1 MSFHS
6 INWLYAGIAATIAVC
21 ALFAWG
27 ERRRKRLLAE
37 FASAKLLPELSRTVS
52 PAKKFV
58 KKTLLAL
65 GIFAVFAALARPQWG
80 YHWAE
85 SKTRGIDIIFAI
97 DTSKSMLAEDVKPSR
112 LERAKLSVLD
122 LLEVLDGDRIG
133 IVAFSGQAFL
143 QCPLTLDYDAFR
155 LSLEALD
162 TNVIQRGGTNI
173 AAAISEADA
182 AFEKTANHKIV
193 VLISDGEE
201 LESSAVERAK
211 QAAKDGVVI
220 YTLGVGGA
228 KGEPIPV
235 RDAGGRLVQLRDENG
250 KIVASRLNETVLSEI
265 AKSTGGFYEPL
276 SANGMDAIYE
286 NGLKKIPQ
294 RELSAR
300 MKQLA
305 IERFQ
310 IPLAA
315 AIILLA
321 LESLVGT
328 RRFFAGGKSGKLA
341 ALAFAAV
348 SAATLVAPQNARAES
363 NAPAP
368 QNAQAAPSEKTA
380 ETHADSAREKTETAP
395 AEPKNPSPR
404 EIFNSGVDMLAKGDT
419 ATARGKFLD
428 AIKAEPYDFNL
439 HSKAFY
445 NIANADYADAKHS
458 LATAESA
465 DELDAKASQLDQA
478 EASAMS
484 GGTVLLQQGAPL
496 LQKELEAV
504 KAAKTDEEKKKALE
518 SSPLKDKQFQQ
529 SLKQGIAQCEAVEK
543 QSAELA
549 KNASQNLEKW
559 NGAGKIL
566 DGAIGGYKSAAEL
579 DPTFAAAK
587 NNLQAA
593 LVAEKN
599 LDNETSKIEKL
610 SAALSSD
617 ATKQRLA
624 RVAKLKEELKKLV
637 RDDNN
642 QNQNQDKNQQQN
654 QNQNQDQ
661 NKNQDK
667 NQQQNQNQNQ
677 NQNQQQNS
685 QNNQQQNGEQN
696 KQSNQNNKQDKQQNE
711 NQNKDNKEKN
721 SEKNND
727 KQNSPD
733 KNGGSQNGERQ
744 DKPQN
749 DAEQNRDE
757 QAVDNKKPQEQNG
770 KQEQPQSPENRGQ
783 NKPEQNGGNEE
794 RELPAEQKQAEK
806 KQASAAQAA
815 EKDGGKDS
823 ENYRSAVGAMT
834 KGEARQLLE
843 SMKDSD
849 KVLPLRGYGEQRNRF
864 EKSYKDW

>member
-6 INWLYAGIAATIAVC
+6 INWLYAGIAATLAVV

-65 GIFAVFAALARPQWG
+65 GIFAVFVALARPQWG

-122 LLEVLDGDRIG
+122 LLDALDGDRIG

-250 KIVASRLNETVLSEI
+250 KIVASKLNEAVLSEI

-328 RRFFAGGKSGKLA
+328 RRFFAGGKSGRLA

-348 SAATLVAPQNARAES
+348 SAAALVSPQNARAEED
-363 NAPAP
+363 APD
-368 QNAQAAPSEKTA
+368 AQTAQTEASEKSA
-380 ETHADSAREKTETAP
+380 EAQTDGAEKKPKSAP
-395 AEPKNPSPR
+395 AEPENPSPR
-404 EIFNSGVDMLAKGDT
+404 EIFNSGIDLLAKGDT
-419 ATARGKFLD
+419 AAAREKFLD
-428 AIKAEPYDFNL
+428 AIKAEPYGFAL
-439 HSKAFY
+439 HAKAFY

-458 LATAESA
+458 LAAAESA
-465 DELDAKASQLDQA
+465 NELGAKAAQLDQA
-478 EASAMS
+478 EAAAVS

-496 LQKELEAV
+496 LQKELETV
-504 KAAKTDEEKKKALE
+504 KAAKTD
-518 SSPLKDKQFQQ
+518 
-529 SLKQGIAQCEAVEK
+529 
-543 QSAELA
+543 
-549 KNASQNLEKW
+549 
-559 NGAGKIL
+559 
-566 DGAIGGYKSAAEL
+566 
-579 DPTFAAAK
+579 
-587 NNLQAA
+587 
-593 LVAEKN
+593 
-599 LDNETSKIEKL
+599 
-610 SAALSSD
+610 
-617 ATKQRLA
+617 
-624 RVAKLKEELKKLV
+624 
-637 RDDNN
+637 
-642 QNQNQDKNQQQN
+642 
-654 QNQNQDQ
+654 
-661 NKNQDK
+661 
-667 NQQQNQNQNQ
+667 
-677 NQNQQQNS
+677 
-685 QNNQQQNGEQN
+685 
-696 KQSNQNNKQDKQQNE
+696 
-711 NQNKDNKEKN
+711 
-721 SEKNND
+721 
-727 KQNSPD
+727 
-733 KNGGSQNGERQ
+733 
-744 DKPQN
+744 
-749 DAEQNRDE
+749 
-757 QAVDNKKPQEQNG
+757 
-770 KQEQPQSPENRGQ
+770 
-783 NKPEQNGGNEE
+783 
-794 RELPAEQKQAEK
+794 
-806 KQASAAQAA
+806 
-815 EKDGGKDS
+815 
-823 ENYRSAVGAMT
+823 
-834 KGEARQLLE
+834 
-843 SMKDSD
+843 
-849 KVLPLRGYGEQRNRF
+849 
-864 EKSYKDW
+864 

>member
-6 INWLYAGIAATIAVC
+6 INWLYAGIAATAAVC

-65 GIFAVFAALARPQWG
+65 GIFAIFVALARPQWG

-85 SKTRGIDIIFAI
+85 SRTRGIDIIFAI

-122 LLEVLDGDRIG
+122 LLGAIDGDRIG

-250 KIVASRLNETVLSEI
+250 KIVASKLNEAVLSEI

-348 SAATLVAPQNARAES
+348 SAAALVAPQDARAES
-363 NAPAP
+363 NAPDT
-368 QNAQAAPSEKTA
+368 QNAQSEASPKPP
-380 ETHADSAREKTETAP
+380 ETHADKAKEKPKPAP
-395 AEPKNPSPR
+395 AEPENPTPR
-404 EIFNSGVDMLAKGDT
+404 EIFNSGLDMLAKGDT
-419 ATARGKFLD
+419 AAAREKFLD
-428 AIKAEPYDFNL
+428 AIKAEPCDFAL

-458 LATAESA
+458 LAAAESA
-465 DELDAKASQLDQA
+465 VEVGAKTAQLDQA

-559 NGAGKIL
+559 NNAGKIL
-566 DGAIGGYKSAAEL
+566 DGAVGGYKSAAEL
-579 DPTFAAAK
+579 DPAFTSAQ

-599 LDNETSKIEKL
+599 LDNETSKIKKL
-610 SAALSSD
+610 SDALSSD
-617 ATKQRLA
+617 AAKQRLA
-624 RVAKLKEELKKLV
+624 RIEKLKKELKKLV

-642 QNQNQDKNQQQN
+642 QNQDKNQNQQQNQQQNQDQQQN
-654 QNQNQDQ
+654 QNQNQD
-661 NKNQDK
+661 K
-667 NQQQNQNQNQ
+667 
-677 NQNQQQNS
+677 NQQQNS
-685 QNNQQQNGEQN
+685 QNNQQQNGGQNQQN
-696 KQSNQNNKQDKQQNE
+696 KQNDRQDKQKN
-711 NQNKDNKEKN
+711 DNKEQN
-721 SEKNND
+721 SGKNND
-727 KQNSPD
+727 SQNSPD
-733 KNGGSQNGERQ
+733 KKDASQNGGLQ

-749 DAEQNRDE
+749 GDEQNRDE

-770 KQEQPQSPENRGQ
+770 KPEQSESPKNRGRD
-783 NKPEQNGGNEE
+783 KPEPNASQEK

-806 KQASAAQAA
+806 KQATAAQAA
-815 EKDGGKDS
+815 EKDGGKNS

>member
-6 INWLYAGIAATIAVC
+6 INWLYAGIAATLAVV

-27 ERRRKRLLAE
+27 ERRRRRLLAE

-65 GIFAVFAALARPQWG
+65 GIFAVFVALARPQWG

-122 LLEVLDGDRIG
+122 LLDALDGDRIG

-250 KIVASRLNETVLSEI
+250 KIVASKLNEAVLSEI

-328 RRFFAGGKSGKLA
+328 RRFFAGGKSGRLA
-341 ALAFAAV
+341 AMAFAAV
-348 SAATLVAPQNARAES
+348 SAAALVSPQNARAEA

-368 QNAQAAPSEKTA
+368 QTAQAEASEKSDEAQADGA
-380 ETHADSAREKTETAP
+380 EKKPKSAP
-395 AEPKNPSPR
+395 AEPENPSPR
-404 EIFNSGVDMLAKGDT
+404 EIFNSGIDLLAKGDT
-419 ATARGKFLD
+419 AAAQGKFLD
-428 AIKAEPYDFNL
+428 AIKAEPYGFAL
-439 HSKAFY
+439 HAKAFY

-458 LATAESA
+458 LAAAESA
-465 DELDAKASQLDQA
+465 NELGAKAAQLDQA
-478 EASAMS
+478 EAAAVS

-496 LQKELEAV
+496 LQKELETV

-543 QSAELA
+543 QAAELA
-549 KNASQNLEKW
+549 GNASQNLEKW
-559 NGAGKIL
+559 NNAKKIL

-579 DPTFAAAK
+579 DPAFNAAQ
-587 NNLQAA
+587 NNLQSA

-599 LDNETSKIEKL
+599 LDNETSKIKKL
-610 SAALSSD
+610 SDALSSD
-617 ATKQRLA
+617 AAKQRLA
-624 RVAKLKEELKKLV
+624 RLAKLKEELKKLV

-642 QNQNQDKNQQQN
+642 QNQDKNQ
-654 QNQNQDQ
+654 
-661 NKNQDK
+661 
-667 NQQQNQNQNQ
+667 NQQ
-677 NQNQQQNS
+677 QNQQQNS
-685 QNNQQQNGEQN
+685 QQNQQN
-696 KQSNQNNKQDKQQNE
+696 KQNDKQDKQQN
-711 NQNKDNKEKN
+711 NSKDNKEQN
-721 SEKNND
+721 SDKNND
-727 KQNSPD
+727 RQNSTD
-733 KNGGSQNGERQ
+733 KNDASKNGGRQ

-749 DAEQNRDE
+749 GDEQNRDE

-770 KQEQPQSPENRGQ
+770 KPEQSESKENRGQ
-783 NKPEQNGGNEE
+783 DKREQNAGNEE

-806 KQASAAQAA
+806 KQAAAAQAA
-815 EKDGGKDS
+815 EKNVGKDS

>member
-6 INWLYAGIAATIAVC
+6 INWLYAGIAATLAVV

-65 GIFAVFAALARPQWG
+65 GIFAVFVALARPQWG

-122 LLEVLDGDRIG
+122 LLDALDGDRIG

-250 KIVASRLNETVLSEI
+250 KIVASKLNEAVLSEI

-328 RRFFAGGKSGKLA
+328 RRFFAGGKSGRLA

-348 SAATLVAPQNARAES
+348 SAAALVSPQNARADEDV
-363 NAPAP
+363 PD
-368 QNAQAAPSEKTA
+368 AQTAQTEASEKSA
-380 ETHADSAREKTETAP
+380 EAQTDGAEKKPKSAP
-395 AEPKNPSPR
+395 AEPENPSPR
-404 EIFNSGVDMLAKGDT
+404 EIFNSGIDLLAKGDT
-419 ATARGKFLD
+419 AAAREKFLD
-428 AIKAEPYDFNL
+428 AIKAEPYGFAL
-439 HSKAFY
+439 HAKAFY

-458 LATAESA
+458 LAAAESA
-465 DELDAKASQLDQA
+465 NELGAKAAQLDQA
-478 EASAMS
+478 EAAAVS

-496 LQKELEAV
+496 LQKELETV

-549 KNASQNLEKW
+549 GNASQNLEKW
-559 NGAGKIL
+559 NNAKKIL

-579 DPTFAAAK
+579 DPAFNAAQ
-587 NNLQAA
+587 NNLQSA

-599 LDNETSKIEKL
+599 LDNETSKIKKL
-610 SAALSSD
+610 SDALSSD
-617 ATKQRLA
+617 AAKQRLA
-624 RVAKLKEELKKLV
+624 RLAKLKEELKKLV

-642 QNQNQDKNQQQN
+642 QNQDKNQNKQNNQQQN

-661 NKNQDK
+661 
-667 NQQQNQNQNQ
+667 QQNQNQ
-677 NQNQQQNS
+677 
-685 QNNQQQNGEQN
+685 QN
-696 KQSNQNNKQDKQQNE
+696 KQNDKQDKQQN
-711 NQNKDNKEKN
+711 NSKDNKEQN
-721 SEKNND
+721 SDKNNAR
-727 KQNSPD
+727 QNSPD
-733 KNGGSQNGERQ
+733 KNDASQNGGRQ

-749 DAEQNRDE
+749 GDEQNRDE

-770 KQEQPQSPENRGQ
+770 KPEQSESKENRGQ
-783 NKPEQNGGNEE
+783 DKREQNAGNEE

-806 KQASAAQAA
+806 KQAAAAQAA
-815 EKDGGKDS
+815 EKDAGKDS

>member
-6 INWLYAGIAATIAVC
+6 INWLYAGIAATLAVV

-122 LLEVLDGDRIG
+122 LLDALDGDRIG

-250 KIVASRLNETVLSEI
+250 KIVASKLNEAVLSEI

-328 RRFFAGGKSGKLA
+328 RRFFAGGNSGRLA

-348 SAATLVAPQNARAES
+348 SAAALVSPQNARAEA
-363 NAPAP
+363 NAPD
-368 QNAQAAPSEKTA
+368 AQTAQTEASEKSA
-380 ETHADSAREKTETAP
+380 EAQTDGAKENPNPAP
-395 AEPKNPSPR
+395 AEPKNPTPR
-404 EIFNSGVDMLAKGDT
+404 EVFNSGIDLLAKGDT
-419 ATARGKFLD
+419 AAAQGKFLD
-428 AIKAEPYDFNL
+428 AIKAEPYGFAL
-439 HSKAFY
+439 HAKAFY
-445 NIANADYADAKHS
+445 NIANADYAAAKHS
-458 LATAESA
+458 LADAEA
-465 DELDAKASQLDQA
+465 ANELGAKAAQLDQA
-478 EASAMS
+478 EAAAMS

-496 LQKELEAV
+496 LQKELETV

-549 KNASQNLEKW
+549 GNASQNLEKW
-559 NGAGKIL
+559 NNAKKIL

-579 DPTFAAAK
+579 DPAFNAAQ
-587 NNLQAA
+587 NNLQSA

-599 LDNETSKIEKL
+599 LDNETSKIKKL
-610 SAALSSD
+610 SDALSSD
-617 ATKQRLA
+617 AAKQRLA
-624 RVAKLKEELKKLV
+624 RLAKLKEELKKLV

-642 QNQNQDKNQQQN
+642 QNQDKNQNQQQNQQQN

-661 NKNQDK
+661 QQNQQQNQNKNQDK
-667 NQQQNQNQNQ
+667 NQQQNSQ
-677 NQNQQQNS
+677 QNQQ
-685 QNNQQQNGEQN
+685 N
-696 KQSNQNNKQDKQQNE
+696 KQNDNQDKQQN
-711 NQNKDNKEKN
+711 NSKDNKEQN

-727 KQNSPD
+727 RQNSPD
-733 KNGGSQNGERQ
+733 KNDASQNGGRQ

-749 DAEQNRDE
+749 GDEQNRDE

-770 KQEQPQSPENRGQ
+770 KPEQSESKENRGQ
-783 NKPEQNGGNEE
+783 DKRGQNAGNEE

-806 KQASAAQAA
+806 KQAAAAQAA
-815 EKDGGKDS
+815 EKDVGKDS

>member
-6 INWLYAGIAATIAVC
+6 INWLYAGIAATLAVV

-65 GIFAVFAALARPQWG
+65 GIFAVFVALARPQWG

-122 LLEVLDGDRIG
+122 LLDALDGDRIG

-250 KIVASRLNETVLSEI
+250 KIVASKLNEAVLSEI

-328 RRFFAGGKSGKLA
+328 RRFFAGGKSGRLA

-348 SAATLVAPQNARAES
+348 SAAALVS
-363 NAPAP
+363 P
-368 QNAQAAPSEKTA
+368 QNAQAAAFEKPDEAQTDG
-380 ETHADSAREKTETAP
+380 TKEKSKSAP

-404 EIFNSGVDMLAKGDT
+404 EIFNSAIDLLANGDT
-419 ATARGKFLD
+419 AAAQGKFLD
-428 AIKAEPYDFNL
+428 AIKAEPYGFAL
-439 HSKAFY
+439 HAKAFY
-445 NIANADYADAKHS
+445 NIAKADYAAAKHS
-458 LATAESA
+458 LADAESA
-465 DELDAKASQLDQA
+465 NELGAKAAQLDQA
-478 EASAMS
+478 EASAVS

-496 LQKELEAV
+496 LQKELETV

-549 KNASQNLEKW
+549 GNASQNLEKW
-559 NGAGKIL
+559 NNAKKIL

-579 DPTFAAAK
+579 DPAFNAAQ
-587 NNLQAA
+587 NNLQSA

-599 LDNETSKIEKL
+599 LDNETSKIKKL
-610 SAALSSD
+610 SDALSSD
-617 ATKQRLA
+617 AAKQRLA
-624 RVAKLKEELKKLV
+624 RLAKLKEELKKLV

-642 QNQNQDKNQQQN
+642 QNQDKNQNQQQNQQQNQDQQQN
-654 QNQNQDQ
+654 QNQQNQQQNQ

-667 NQQQNQNQNQ
+667 NQQQNSQ
-677 NQNQQQNS
+677 QNQQ
-685 QNNQQQNGEQN
+685 N
-696 KQSNQNNKQDKQQNE
+696 KQNDKQDKQQN
-711 NQNKDNKEKN
+711 NSKDNKEQN
-721 SEKNND
+721 SDKNND
-727 KQNSPD
+727 RQNSPD
-733 KNGGSQNGERQ
+733 KNDASQNGGRQ

-749 DAEQNRDE
+749 GDEQNRDE

-770 KQEQPQSPENRGQ
+770 KPEQSESKENRGQ
-783 NKPEQNGGNEE
+783 DKRGQNAGNEE

-806 KQASAAQAA
+806 KQAAAAQAA
-815 EKDGGKDS
+815 EKDVGKDS